1 MRKFRHIKTGNLY
14 SLVTDNFM
22 FKDQGEW
29 RRELCLYK
37 TEYYNPDG
45 EYFARTRED
54 FYENFKPI
62 DNEIK

>member
-1 MRKFRHIKTGNLY
+1 MKKYIHTKTGNPY

-22 FKDQGEW
+22 FKDNGIW

-37 TEYYNPDG
+37 TEYHNPDG

-54 FYENFKPI
+54 FYKNFKET
-62 DNEIK
+62 NE